1 MDINEVFN
9 GNLGLTEFLV
19 CCLRLVIACG
29 CGALIGLE
37 RSRNFKEA
45 GLRTHIIVCCGAALC
60 MIISKYG
67 FADIQALAG
76 PNVRVA
82 DHARIAAQVI
92 SGISFIGAGVI
103 FKRDGLVKGLTTAAG
118 IWATSAIGLAI
129 GSGIVTIG
137 VFTTVLILVL
147 QHFLHQHTF
156 GPDAYYTSMLR
167 FTVQNG
173 HKFNKTIHTQLE
185 TWDATIIESSYDRSE
200 EKGTTDYGFTV
211 RRKTPLTY
219 TEMRQ
224 FIETHPEV
232 LGSKFESVNK

>member
-1 MDINEVFN
+1 MDINKVFN
-9 GNLGLTEFLV
+9 ANMQLMDLLAY
-19 CCLRLVIACG
+19 CIRLVIACG

-67 FADIQALAG
+67 FADVQTAVG
-76 PNVRVA
+76 MNVRAV
-82 DHARIAAQVI
+82 DSARIAAQVI

-118 IWATSAIGLAI
+118 IWVTAAIGLAI
-129 GSGIVTIG
+129 GGGMVTIG
-137 VFTTVLILVL
+137 IFATALILLL
-147 QHFLHQHTF
+147 QHILHQHTF

-173 HKFNKTIHTQLE
+173 HKFNKTIHSQLE
-185 TWDATIIESSYDRSE
+185 EWDAAIIESSYDRSE
-200 EKGTTDYGFTV
+200 EKGTTDYGFTI

-219 TEMRQ
+219 AELRQ

-232 LGSKFESVNK
+232 LGSKFESANK